1 VPTAIDLDIPRG
13 RFGLLMLPAVVLALA
28 LTIGVALLLGGSP
41 QAAGFAALA
50 VTVGSILTFA
60 PALLRLGRE
69 HWGVAVLVF
78 GLLRS
83 LLILAAAWMI
93 ESSTPD
99 LAVRPLYLGA
109 VAGAV
114 FILVV
119 ETAVAVVILQRIEDA
134 RLKHKQSLP
143 PHSGPAAPSAAPV
156 EHA

>member
-1 VPTAIDLDIPRG
+1 VPSAIDLDIPRG
-13 RFGLLMLPAVVLALA
+13 RFGLLMVPAVVLSIA
-28 LTIGVALLLGGSP
+28 LTIGVALILGGSP
-41 QAAGFAALA
+41 ATAGSAALA
-50 VTVGSILTFA
+50 VTIGSILTFA

-93 ESSTPD
+93 ESNTPD
-99 LAVRPLYLGA
+99 LAVRPLYLGV

-114 FILVV
+114 LILVV
-119 ETAVAVVILQRIEDA
+119 ETAVAVLILQRIEDA
-134 RLKHKQSLP
+134 RQKHKISQP
-143 PHSGPAAPSAAPV
+143 THSGPAAPSAAPV